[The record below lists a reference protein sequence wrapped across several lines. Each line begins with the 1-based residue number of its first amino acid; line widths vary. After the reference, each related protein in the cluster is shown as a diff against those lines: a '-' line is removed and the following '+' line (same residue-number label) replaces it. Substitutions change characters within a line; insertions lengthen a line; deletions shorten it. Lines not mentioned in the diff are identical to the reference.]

1 MELRISRASGVPL
14 RLQVGRQIALLIATG
29 DLKPG
34 EHLPS
39 VRALA
44 KRLKIHHNTISQ
56 AYQDLVGYCL
66 IERHRGSRM
75 IVPFAGARAGRDEHM
90 DLDAI
95 IGSAIQLAHT
105 QGYSPQQFCYR
116 VQERFLTPRHDRLLV
131 VTDDPGLRELIC
143 AELTNE
149 VKCPVAVSYIDDLS
163 ANPALAIGAFV
174 VGLHGDTH
182 RCSQFLPKDKPP
194 YSITLN
200 TAVREVALV
209 RNLREPS
216 AIAVVSVSELFLQT
230 ARALFAPALSER
242 HTLREFFVPREKPG
256 TLASFS
262 LVFCDSITRRHVKA
276 KNLVHYR
283 LVSAEALEHIRNVLA
298 PC

>member
-1 MELRISRASGVPL
+1 MELRISRSSGVPL

-29 DLKPG
+29 ELKPG
-34 EHLPS
+34 DHLPS

-44 KRLKIHHNTISQ
+44 KRLKIHHNTISH
-56 AYQDLVGYCL
+56 AYQDLAGYSL
-66 IERHRGSRM
+66 VERHHGSRM
-75 IVPFAGARAGRDEHM
+75 TVPQAAGAPTGEHLS
-90 DLDAI
+90 LDGVINFAVQM
-95 IGSAIQLAHT
+95 AET
-105 QGYSPQQFCYR
+105 QGYRPQQFCRR
-116 VQERFLTPRHDRLLV
+116 VQERFLTQRLNHLLV
-131 VTDDPGLRELIC
+131 VTEDPGLRQLILT
-143 AELTNE
+143 ELTE
-149 VKCPVAVSYIDDLS
+149 QIECPVAVSSIEELS
-163 ANPALAIGAFV
+163 INPTLAIGALV
-174 VGLHGDTH
+174 VGLHGDTQK
-182 RCSQFLPKDKPP
+182 CSQFLAKDKPP

-216 AIAVVSVSELFLQT
+216 AIAIVSVSEVFLQT

-283 LVSAEALEHIRNVLA
+283 LVSAETLEHIRNVLA